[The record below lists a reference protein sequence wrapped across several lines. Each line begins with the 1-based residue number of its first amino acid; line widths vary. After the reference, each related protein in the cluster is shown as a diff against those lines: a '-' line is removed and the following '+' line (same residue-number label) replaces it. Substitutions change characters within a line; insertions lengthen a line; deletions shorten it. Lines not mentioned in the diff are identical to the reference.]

1 MDDINNLNINT
12 QVRIMA
18 DPVNYVLSPFEGNT
32 NTGYPQGL
40 NIYLQET
47 KEIHKEPEKLDI
59 SVSNKFLM
67 DHYISLA
74 KRYIWGK
81 LEFMV

>member
-40 NIYLQET
+40 NIYLQSINDIY
-47 KEIHKEPEKLDI
+47 KE
-59 SVSNKFLM
+59 SNKL
-67 DHYISLA
+67 YI
-74 KRYIWGK
+74 
-81 LEFMV
+81 